1 MNNKVVN
8 RVVIFGALAIVLVIA
23 MQSYWVLTT
32 WDMHDKQF
40 DRSVQIILL
49 HTARDLAVIRKS
61 TLPSEDV
68 VKRLGTNEYAVN
80 VNTHIDANNLDFYL
94 QHQMEQVGLK
104 EDVEYGIYNCYT
116 EEMVYG
122 KYVTHKMM
130 ADTSNVD
137 KSLPTYDKFL
147 YYFVVRFPNRSSFL
161 LGNMS
166 LTLVLTGI
174 LFITILFFIFSLG
187 VILRQKRLSELQKDF
202 INNMTHEF
210 KTPIS
215 TIKISAEVFAN
226 HPLVRNDDRLSRYA
240 KIIREQNERLNSQV
254 EKVLLITRIE
264 KESLQI
270 KLEKIHLH
278 DMLDTVLSSVSVKIE
293 EREGILEENFQAEN
307 DFIEADNLHLTNIL
321 HNLLDNAMKY
331 AHPGVPPEIMVS
343 TVNKGSI
350 LQLSIIDKGI
360 GIEKTHQK
368 MVFERFY
375 RVPTGNV
382 HNVKGFGL
390 GLYYVKNICRAHG
403 WNIRLE
409 SELNKGTAVIIEIPK
424 AKQLAPQKEA
434 ILNV

>member
-23 MQSYWVLTT
+23 MQSYWVMTT

-40 DRSVQIILL
+40 DRTVQIILL

-68 VKRLGTNEYAVN
+68 VKRLSSNQYAVN

-94 QHQMEQVGLK
+94 QHQLEQVGLK

-122 KYVTHKMM
+122 KYVTHKMR
-130 ADTSNVD
+130 ADTAKID
-137 KSLPTYDKFL
+137 KNLPKYDKFL

-226 HPLVRNDDRLSRYA
+226 HPLVRNDERLTRYA

-293 EREGILEENFQAEN
+293 EREGLLEENFQAEN

-331 AHPGVPPEIMVS
+331 AQPGIPPEIMVA
-343 TVNKGSI
+343 TVNKGNF
-350 LQLSIIDKGI
+350 LQLSITDKGI

-409 SELNKGTAVIIEIPK
+409 SELNKGTSVIIEIPK
-424 AKQLAPQKEA
+424 VKQVASQKEA
-434 ILNV
+434 VLDI

>member
-1 MNNKVVN
+1 
-8 RVVIFGALAIVLVIA
+8 
-23 MQSYWVLTT
+23 LT
-32 WDMHDKQF
+32 
-40 DRSVQIILL
+40 
-49 HTARDLAVIRKS
+49 A
-61 TLPSEDV
+61 
-68 VKRLGTNEYAVN
+68 
-80 VNTHIDANNLDFYL
+80 
-94 QHQMEQVGLK
+94 
-104 EDVEYGIYNCYT
+104 
-116 EEMVYG
+116 
-122 KYVTHKMM
+122 
-130 ADTSNVD
+130 
-137 KSLPTYDKFL
+137 
-147 YYFVVRFPNRSSFL
+147 
-161 LGNMS
+161 
-166 LTLVLTGI
+166 I

-240 KIIREQNERLNSQV
+240 KIIREQNERLNAQV

-278 DMLDTVLSSVSVKIE
+278 DMLDTVLSSVNVKIE
-293 EREGILEENFQAEN
+293 ERDGILEENFHAEN

-331 AHPGVPPEIMVS
+331 SQPHVPPEIMVS
-343 TVNKGSI
+343 TVNKGSF
-350 LQLSIIDKGI
+350 LQLSISDKGI

-390 GLYYVKNICRAHG
+390 GLYYVKNICISHG

-409 SELNKGTAVIIEIPK
+409 SELNKGTTVVIEIPK
-424 AKQLAPQKEA
+424 AKEMASKKEPVLD
-434 ILNV
+434 I

>member
-1 MNNKVVN
+1 VNNKVVN

-23 MQSYWVLTT
+23 MQSYWVMTT

-40 DRSVQIILL
+40 DRSVQIVLL

-68 VKRLGTNEYAVN
+68 VKRLSSNQYAVN

-130 ADTSNVD
+130 ADTSKID
-137 KSLPTYDKFL
+137 KSLPKYDKFL

-240 KIIREQNERLNSQV
+240 KIIREQNERLNAQV

-331 AHPGVPPEIMVS
+331 AQPGVPPEIMVG
-343 TVNKGSI
+343 TVNKGNF
-350 LQLSIIDKGI
+350 LQLSITDKGI

-403 WNIRLE
+403 WSIRLE

-424 AKQLAPQKEA
+424 AKQVAPQKEA
-434 ILNV
+434 VLS

>member
-1 MNNKVVN
+1 VNNKVVN

-23 MQSYWVLTT
+23 MQSYWVMTT

-68 VKRLGTNEYAVN
+68 VKRLGSNEYAVN

-122 KYVTHKMM
+122 KYVTHKIL
-130 ADTSNVD
+130 ADTSKID
-137 KSLPTYDKFL
+137 KNLPKYDKFL

-226 HPLVRNDDRLSRYA
+226 HPLVRNDERLTRYA
-240 KIIREQNERLNSQV
+240 KIIREQNERLNAQV

-270 KLEKIHLH
+270 KLDKIHLH

-293 EREGILEENFQAEN
+293 EREGLLEENFQAEN

-321 HNLLDNAMKY
+321 HNLLDNAMK
-331 AHPGVPPEIMVS
+331 
-343 TVNKGSI
+343 
-350 LQLSIIDKGI
+350 
-360 GIEKTHQK
+360 
-368 MVFERFY
+368 
-375 RVPTGNV
+375 
-382 HNVKGFGL
+382 
-390 GLYYVKNICRAHG
+390 
-403 WNIRLE
+403 
-409 SELNKGTAVIIEIPK
+409 
-424 AKQLAPQKEA
+424 
-434 ILNV
+434 

>member
-1 MNNKVVN
+1 VNNKVVN
-8 RVVIFGALAIVLVIA
+8 QVVIFGALAIVLVIA
-23 MQSYWVLTT
+23 MQSYWVMTH
-32 WDMHDKQF
+32 WDMNDKQF
-40 DRSVQIILL
+40 DRTVQIILL

-68 VKRLGTNEYAVN
+68 VKRLSSNQYAVN

-94 QHQMEQVGLK
+94 QHQLEQVGLK

-122 KYVTHKMM
+122 KYVTHKME
-130 ADTSNVD
+130 ADTARAD
-137 KSLPTYDKFL
+137 KNLPKYDKFL
-147 YYFVVRFPNRSSFL
+147 YYFVVRFPNRTSYL
-161 LGNMS
+161 MGNMS
-166 LTLVLTGI
+166 LTLVLTAI

-240 KIIREQNERLNSQV
+240 KIIREQNERLNAQV

-278 DMLDTVLSSVSVKIE
+278 DMLDTVLSSVNVKIE
-293 EREGILEENFQAEN
+293 ERDGILEENFHAEN

-331 AHPGVPPEIMVS
+331 SQPHVPPEIMVS
-343 TVNKGSI
+343 TVNKGSF
-350 LQLSIIDKGI
+350 LQLSISDKGI

-390 GLYYVKNICRAHG
+390 GLYYVKNICISHG

-409 SELNKGTAVIIEIPK
+409 SELNKGTTVVIEIPK
-424 AKQLAPQKEA
+424 AKEMASKKEPVLD
-434 ILNV
+434 I

>member
-1 MNNKVVN
+1 
-8 RVVIFGALAIVLVIA
+8 
-23 MQSYWVLTT
+23 
-32 WDMHDKQF
+32 
-40 DRSVQIILL
+40 
-49 HTARDLAVIRKS
+49 
-61 TLPSEDV
+61 
-68 VKRLGTNEYAVN
+68 LGSNEYAVN

-94 QHQMEQVGLK
+94 QHQLEQVGLK

-122 KYVTHKMM
+122 KYVTHKMR
-130 ADTSNVD
+130 ADTTQID
-137 KSLPTYDKFL
+137 KNLPKYDKFL

-240 KIIREQNERLNSQV
+240 KIIREQNERLNAQV

-293 EREGILEENFQAEN
+293 EREGILEENFLAEN

-331 AHPGVPPEIMVS
+331 AQPGIPPEIMVS
-343 TVNKGSI
+343 TVNKGNF
-350 LQLSIIDKGI
+350 LQLSISDKGI

-390 GLYYVKNICRAHG
+390 GLYYVKNICKAHG

-409 SELNKGTAVIIEIPK
+409 SELNKGTTVIIEIPK
-424 AKQLAPQKEA
+424 SKQIVPQKEA
-434 ILNV
+434 ALNI